1 MSLTLFT
8 RFQAKSDI
16 VALADHIAQDS
27 MESAE
32 AFITAVE
39 ATFQLLAEMPGVG
52 STREYRD
59 PALVGLRMW
68 PVQGF
73 GRYLIFY
80 REVSS
85 RLEVVR
91 VLHAARNIAQL
102 FEPETD

>member
-16 VALADHIAQDS
+16 VEMADHIAQDS
-27 MESAE
+27 LESAE
-32 AFITAVE
+32 AFIAAVE
-39 ATFQLLAEMPGVG
+39 ATLLLLAEMPGVG
-52 STREYRD
+52 ATREYQD
-59 PALVGLRMW
+59 PALFGLRIW

-80 REVSS
+80 REVSG